1 MNKMD
6 SYNIRFTEE
15 EVDLI
20 LQILDYYLRAYK
32 KWEIEDLHVLPDR
45 MKLSELINKFLHNDF
60 LFQEIDIRK
69 LYLLVFDF
77 RTECNK
83 CLDSNQYDESVRS
96 QLRLNL
102 KGINAI
108 LRRMD
113 KELSVESF
121 DTKEIVMSFNEW
133 REKYFLLNNN
143 IKF

>member
-1 MNKMD
+1 MD
-6 SYNIRFTEE
+6 SYNIRFAEE

-45 MKLSELINKFLHNDF
+45 MNLSELINKFLHNDF

-83 CLDSNQYDESVRS
+83 YLDSNQYDESVRS

-108 LRRMD
+108 LRRMN
-113 KELSVESF
+113 KELSVQSF
-121 DTKEIVMSFNEW
+121 DTKEIVMSLKEW
-133 REKYFLLNNN
+133 EEEYFLSDNN
-143 IKF
+143 IKL